1 MAIDRIVAASG
12 KYGGP
17 GGSFFDT
24 LEREAERRCEV
35 IVAKARE
42 EAARIVAEARQTA
55 EENRQIALREEEAH
69 ARTELE
75 DARRRAEA
83 EMERANV
90 TMRERVADL
99 ILDTVHEELRRIA
112 QGPKFPEVLR
122 LLLAEIMEEAPDDA
136 ILLAPPEHVSRCR
149 QWLDVHGMTHIAVE
163 PDKRLWDGVEVIDA
177 ARSFRLTNTLTSRFE
192 KSRASARKAALR
204 RLFGD
209 NP

>member
-1 MAIDRIVAASG
+1 VG
-12 KYGGP
+12 GPEKYGGP
-17 GGSFFDT
+17 GRSFLDT

-35 IVAKARE
+35 ILAQARE

-55 EENRQIALREEEAH
+55 EENRQNALKEEQTH
-69 ARTELE
+69 ARTQLE

-83 EMERANV
+83 QVERAKV
-90 TMRERVADL
+90 SMRERVADR

-112 QGPKFPEVLR
+112 QSPEFPEVLQF
-122 LLLAEIMEEAPDDA
+122 LLAEIMEEAPDNA
-136 ILLAPPEHVSRCR
+136 LVLAPPEHVSSCR
-149 QWLDVHGMTHIAVE
+149 QWLDVHGMTHITVE
-163 PDKRLWDGVEVIDA
+163 PDERLWDGVAVIDA
-177 ARSFRLTNTLTSRFE
+177 PRSFRLTNTLTSRFE